1 MDTSGTKSAVAT
13 PPKRSW
19 RRHSEEFRARVIELA
34 RQPNTS
40 VAAVALANGLNANM
54 LRRWVRDFE
63 VAGKTANEAASPRD
77 AATALPAFVQLP
89 MHAAPSLPTAVAEQ
103 TAARVE
109 VEIHRNGTTVHA
121 NLPLDS
127 RSAAWLREVTG

>member
-1 MDTSGTKSAVAT
+1 
-13 PPKRSW
+13 
-19 RRHSEEFRARVIELA
+19 VIELA

-40 VAAVALANGLNANM
+40 VAAVALADELSATM

-63 VAGKTANEAASPRD
+63 VACKTAKEAASPRG

-89 MHAAPSLPTAVAEQ
+89 MHAAPSLPAAVPEQ
-103 TAARVE
+103 AATRVE
-109 VEIHRNGTTVHA
+109 VEIHRNGTTVRA

-127 RSAAWLREVTG
+127 RSAAWRREVTG